1 MGWKTM
7 EKQEAAFYD
16 ICYILAERIKELEI
30 KMEFLEKGKQSY
42 TNTENVTSKVMIIK
56 YY

>member
-1 MGWKTM
+1 M